1 MLRVSGPLE
10 RARAGDTVAF
20 IELAQAHDAE
30 PRRRAGDEQALLS
43 AYVAAYRALP
53 GYDGEPRLD
62 EWLAGFVDGPGT
74 GRPVPASPAFWRR
87 LADALAAEAPAV
99 APPERPE
106 ILFPAIERIHL
117 RRRLQGPR

>member
-20 IELAQAHDAE
+20 IELAQAHDAD
-30 PRRRAGDEQALLS
+30 RAGAPATSRPLS
-43 AYVAAYRALP
+43 AYVAAYRAFPVRRRAAPSTSGWRASSTVPSPAP
-53 GYDGEPRLD
+53 GSREPRL
-62 EWLAGFVDGPGT
+62 LA
-74 GRPVPASPAFWRR
+74 A

-106 ILFPAIERIHL
+106 HPS
-117 RRRLQGPR
+117 P

>member
-30 PRRRAGDEQALLS
+30 PRRRARDEQALLS
-43 AYVAAYRALP
+43 AYVAAYRAFP
-53 GYDGEPRLD
+53 GYDGEPPLD
-62 EWLAGFVDGPGT
+62 EWLAGFVDGPGP
-74 GRPVPASPAFWRR
+74 GRPVPARPAFWRR

-106 ILFPAIERIHL
+106 HRFPVIPRL
-117 RRRLQGPR
+117 QWPRRLQGPR